1 MINKHKYGT
10 FGNFQL
16 IHWLVDSQSSC
27 RCFDLHSDES
37 WQMISLS
44 CYTWSHDMK
53 EKYMSSCHVLIV
65 TTCVFF
71 CRFPSISQDY
81 KNKRQRKG
89 LQILPSVRFCEL
101 LGGFFVDTA
110 HLYCSGIATSC
121 TKYAPKNV
129 PWPVRLRICNEKLFG
144 DGNHFL
150 GLKHHV

>member
-1 MINKHKYGT
+1 MELLATSNWFIDL
-10 FGNFQL
+10 L
-16 IHWLVDSQSSC
+16 IHSC
-27 RCFDLHSDES
+27 RCFAPHSDES
-37 WQMISLS
+37 WKMISLS

-53 EKYMSSCHVLIV
+53 EKSIDHVMFLLLQL
-65 TTCVFF
+65 CYNLFFF

-81 KNKRQRKG
+81 TIKRQRQG
-89 LQILPSVRFCEL
+89 LQFLPSVRFCEL

>member
-1 MINKHKYGT
+1 MELLATSNWFIDL
-10 FGNFQL
+10 L
-16 IHWLVDSQSSC
+16 IHNPAVVVLTFIATNPGRWFLSVATLGPMTWKKSPLIMSC
-27 RCFDLHSDES
+27 SY
-37 WQMISLS
+37 
-44 CYTWSHDMK
+44 CYNL
-53 EKYMSSCHVLIV
+53 C
-65 TTCVFF
+65 FF

-81 KNKRQRKG
+81 TIKRQRQG
-89 LQILPSVRFCEL
+89 LQFLPSVRFCEL

-110 HLYCSGIATSC
+110 HLYCSGITTSC